1 MILIYIL
8 EFFPGKKF
16 TFWNFSQGKS
26 LHFGIFPGKKFTFWN
41 FSQGKSLHFGIFPR
55 EKVYILEFFPGKK
68 FTFWNFP
75 REKVYILEFFPG
87 KKFTFWNFFP
97 GKNNFDLHFGI
108 FPEILKLFPGKRK
121 RKVPK
126 CKLFLLYKLELSLF
140 QAGKDFSR
148 PNSGDKKMKFYILEL
163 FLNSGEDFQNIFH
176 FKNFFF

>member
-8 EFFPGKKF
+8 EF
-16 TFWNFSQGKS
+16 
-26 LHFGIFPGKKFTFWN
+26 FPGKKFTFWN

-68 FTFWNFP
+68 FTFWNFSQ
-75 REKVYILEFFPG
+75 G
-87 KKFTFWNFFP
+87 KS
-97 GKNNFDLHFGI
+97 LHFGI

-126 CKLFLLYKLELSLF
+126 CKLFSFTNWNFLFSRLE
-140 QAGKDFSR
+140 KIFSR

-176 FKNFFF
+176 FKNFFLKKNILKSFIP

>member
-8 EFFPGKKF
+8 EF
-16 TFWNFSQGKS
+16 
-26 LHFGIFPGKKFTFWN
+26 FPGKKFTFWN

-68 FTFWNFP
+68 FTFWNFS
-75 REKVYILEFFPG
+75 
-87 KKFTFWNFFP
+87 P

-108 FPEILKLFPGKRK
+108 FPEILKLFPRKRK

-126 CKLFLLYKLELSLF
+126 CKLFSFTNWNFLFSRLE
-140 QAGKDFSR
+140 KIFSR

>member
-1 MILIYIL
+1 M
-8 EFFPGKKF
+8 EF
-16 TFWNFSQGKS
+16 
-26 LHFGIFPGKKFTFWN
+26 FPGKKFTFWN

-68 FTFWNFP
+68 FTFWNFSQGKSLHFGIFP
-75 REKVYILEFFPG
+75 REKVYILE
-87 KKFTFWNFFP
+87 FFP

-126 CKLFLLYKLELSLF
+126 CKLFSFTNWNFLFSRLE
-140 QAGKDFSR
+140 KIFSR

-176 FKNFFF
+176 FKNFFFEEKYFEKLHPLTEKVPKCKISFSFPQI

>member
-1 MILIYIL
+1 MELLFQKCKNLKMILIYIL
-8 EFFPGKKF
+8 EF
-16 TFWNFSQGKS
+16 
-26 LHFGIFPGKKFTFWN
+26 FPGKKFTFWN

-68 FTFWNFP
+68 FTFWNFSQGKSLHFGIFP
-75 REKVYILEFFPG
+75 REKVYILE
-87 KKFTFWNFFP
+87 FFP

-126 CKLFLLYKLELSLF
+126 CKLFSFTNWNFLFSRLE
-140 QAGKDFSR
+140 KIFSR

>member
-26 LHFGIFPGKKFTFWN
+26 LHFGIFPREKVYIWN

-55 EKVYILEFFPGKK
+55 EKVYILEFFPGK
-68 FTFWNFP
+68 
-75 REKVYILEFFPG
+75 
-87 KKFTFWNFFP
+87 
-97 GKNNFDLHFGI
+97 NNFDLHFGI
-108 FPEILKLFPGKRK
+108 FPEILKLFPRKRK

-126 CKLFLLYKLELSLF
+126 CKLFSFTNWNFLFSRLE
-140 QAGKDFSR
+140 KIFSR

>member
-1 MILIYIL
+1 MELLFQNVKFENDFDLHFGTFVPKCKNLKIILIYILELFPGKKFTFWNFSQGKIILIYIL

-26 LHFGIFPGKKFTFWN
+26 LHFGT
-41 FSQGKSLHFGIFPR
+41 FPR
-55 EKVYILEFFPGKK
+55 EKVYILE
-68 FTFWNFP
+68 
-75 REKVYILEFFPG
+75 L
-87 KKFTFWNFFP
+87 FP

-126 CKLFLLYKLELSLF
+126 CKLFSFTNWNFLFSRLE
-140 QAGKDFSR
+140 KIFSR

>member
-16 TFWNFSQGKS
+16 TF
-26 LHFGIFPGKKFTFWN
+26 GIFPRKKFTFWN
-41 FSQGKSLHFGIFPR
+41 FSQGKS
-55 EKVYILEFFPGKK
+55 
-68 FTFWNFP
+68 
-75 REKVYILEFFPG
+75 
-87 KKFTFWNFFP
+87 
-97 GKNNFDLHFGI
+97 LHFGI

-126 CKLFLLYKLELSLF
+126 CKLFSFTNWNFLFSRLE
-140 QAGKDFSR
+140 KIFSR

-176 FKNFFF
+176 FKNFFFEEKYFEKLHPLTEKVPKCKISFSFPQI

>member
-8 EFFPGKKF
+8 EF
-16 TFWNFSQGKS
+16 
-26 LHFGIFPGKKFTFWN
+26 FPGKKFTFWN

-68 FTFWNFP
+68 FTFWNFSQ
-75 REKVYILEFFPG
+75 G
-87 KKFTFWNFFP
+87 KS
-97 GKNNFDLHFGI
+97 LHFGI

-126 CKLFLLYKLELSLF
+126 CKLFSFTNWNFLFSRLE
-140 QAGKDFSR
+140 KIFSR

-176 FKNFFF
+176 FKNFFFEEKYFETFIP

>member
-1 MILIYIL
+1 M
-8 EFFPGKKF
+8 EF
-16 TFWNFSQGKS
+16 
-26 LHFGIFPGKKFTFWN
+26 FPGKKFTFWN

-68 FTFWNFP
+68 FTFWNFSQ
-75 REKVYILEFFPG
+75 G
-87 KKFTFWNFFP
+87 KS
-97 GKNNFDLHFGI
+97 LHFGI

-126 CKLFLLYKLELSLF
+126 CKLFSFTNWNFLFSRLE
-140 QAGKDFSR
+140 KIFSR

-176 FKNFFF
+176 FKNFFFEEKYFEKLHPLTEKVPKCKISFSFPQI

>member
-16 TFWNFSQGKS
+16 TFWNFSQGK
-26 LHFGIFPGKKFTFWN
+26 
-41 FSQGKSLHFGIFPR
+41 
-55 EKVYILEFFPGKK
+55 VYILEFFPGKK
-68 FTFWNFP
+68 FTFWNFSQ
-75 REKVYILEFFPG
+75 G
-87 KKFTFWNFFP
+87 KKFTFWNFSQ
-97 GKNNFDLHFGI
+97 GKIILIYILEF

-126 CKLFLLYKLELSLF
+126 CKLFSFTNWNFLFSRLE
-140 QAGKDFSR
+140 KIFSR

-176 FKNFFF
+176 FKNVFF